1 MIQDSVRNH
10 LIDLYEEKKGKRGSL
25 MKVIDYFE
33 DEILEMR
40 RKRFPIQMIV
50 EEIEK
55 KLNYKFQKDQAIN
68 PLFRAIEAFLKK
80 TNGKPKKRE
89 RREPEPDMVKVSS
102 TDFVDIAEQTFGIS
116 DPPQDFGEK
125 PNLDIFEEKQ
135 EQKKSKR
142 SHLAPKTFKQ
152 KNS

>member
-1 MIQDSVRNH
+1 
-10 LIDLYEEKKGKRGSL
+10 
-25 MKVIDYFE
+25 MKVIDYFG

-40 RKRFPIQMIV
+40 RERFPIQMIV

-80 TNGKPKKRE
+80 PNGKPKKKE
-89 RREPEPDMVKVSS
+89 RREPEPERVEV
-102 TDFVDIAEQTFGIS
+102 VNPIG
-116 DPPQDFGEK
+116 QDFGEK